1 MKGILAVALVAFL
14 SVMGLS
20 GCSSRIAPQINP
32 VPYYTYYPASLPTV
46 TAAAERALPAAGM
59 RFSGTKNLSANT
71 VEVQG
76 FTSSGTA
83 ILITLHRVG
92 GAVTKFDARIG
103 LYGHLRDVQ
112 EIEYWMGKYV
122 GQSMSQPGS

>member
-1 MKGILAVALVAFL
+1 MKGILAAAVVGFL
-14 SVMGLS
+14 AVVGLA
-20 GCSSRIAPQINP
+20 GCSSTIAPQINP
-32 VPYYTYYPASLPTV
+32 VPYYTYYPASLAAV
-46 TAAAERALPAAGM
+46 TAAAVRALPAAGM
-59 RFSGTKNLSANT
+59 RFSGTKTLGPNT

-92 GAVTKFDARIG
+92 GAVTRFDARIG
-103 LYGHLRDVQ
+103 LYGHLREVQ

-122 GQSMSQPGS
+122 GQSMSAPGN